1 MFANVFFEIANV
13 CEFEQ
18 YVAQVN
24 QHLTKTDR
32 RLVFNPEYTGI
43 QGCVAFDVLQM
54 EEDEGV
60 EQDPI
65 MYVVRVVDGVEH
77 VSDVYLVALPTVER
91 PVLELTYYGEHATAH
106 HVAPVHTDAAP
117 FHVAQCVDQLDF

>member
-13 CEFEQ
+13 YEFEQ

-24 QHLTKTDR
+24 QHLTKSDR

-43 QGCVAFDVLQM
+43 RGCVAYDVLLM
-54 EEDEGV
+54 EEDEGE

-65 MYVVRVVDGVEH
+65 MYVVRVINGVEH
-77 VSDVYLVALPTVER
+77 VSDVYQVALPTVER
-91 PVLELTYYGEHATAH
+91 PVLELTYFGVNDKAH
-106 HVAPVHTDAAP
+106 HVAPVHIDAAP
-117 FHVAQCVDQLDF
+117 FHVAQCVDQLSF